1 MHSTLDS
8 NEPADFNFTVAFNGR
23 EHSVAVRQRPFLFE
37 FLERVAQLYE
47 VVVFTASQKVYAEQ
61 LLNIL
66 DPKRYA
72 NLILMILHP
81 RQADNQPVVNS
92 TVINWPPVIV
102 LWWHYMLFV
111 QFLAEA
117 VLFGR
122 HCASSRLQNAVN
134 VASIMHSM
142 ARVYAVAVKDSAC
155 LGFT

>member
-8 NEPADFNFTVAFNGR
+8 NEAADFNFTVAFNGR

-72 NLILMILHP
+72 KLL
-81 RQADNQPVVNS
+81 
-92 TVINWPPVIV
+92 T
-102 LWWHYMLFV
+102 
-111 QFLAEA
+111 
-117 VLFGR
+117 
-122 HCASSRLQNAVN
+122 
-134 VASIMHSM
+134 
-142 ARVYAVAVKDSAC
+142 
-155 LGFT
+155 T